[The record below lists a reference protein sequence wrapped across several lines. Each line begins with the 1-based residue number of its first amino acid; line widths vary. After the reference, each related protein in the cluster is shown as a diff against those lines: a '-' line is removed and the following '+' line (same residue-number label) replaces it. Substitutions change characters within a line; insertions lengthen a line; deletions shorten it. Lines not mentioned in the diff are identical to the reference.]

1 MRRQNVQAFPKHQRH
16 ASSMSIDAGYIADNR
31 RFSVA
36 AMLDAEVAGRVRFDL
51 GPRGQVRVRERLDFP
66 EDQLDPV
73 RELARA
79 PREPG
84 TCMEPCGIS

>member
-1 MRRQNVQAFPKHQRH
+1 MRRQKLQAFPKHQRH
-16 ASSMSIDAGYIADNR
+16 VSSMSIDAGYIADNR

-36 AMLDAEVAGRVRFDL
+36 AMPNAEFLAVRFDL
-51 GPRGQVRVRERLDFP
+51 GPRGQVRVREHLDSL
-66 EDQLDPV
+66 EDQLDPG

-84 TCMEPCGIS
+84 TCMKPCGIS

>member
-1 MRRQNVQAFPKHQRH
+1 
-16 ASSMSIDAGYIADNR
+16 MSIDAGHVADNR

-36 AMLDAEVAGRVRFDL
+36 TIRDADVAGRVRFDL
-51 GPRGQVRVRERLDFP
+51 GPRGQVRVREHLDSP
-66 EDQLDPV
+66 EDQLDPG